1 VEAEVAMEELL
12 AGTRDL
18 DELREELE
26 TIMTVISKYWDSVLL
41 SGVPQRYSTEYLK
54 IRLAEQLAELE
65 AQIEEDKDKHND
77 LVVQV
82 AVVVIFRLRQ
92 RKKENRFSVFVCPP
106 EGGACSSWIKH
117 GSIHS
122 LRQRFR
128 FFGLRIAEGAD

>member
-1 VEAEVAMEELL
+1 MAMEELL
-12 AGTRDL
+12 VGTRDL

-65 AQIEEDKDKHND
+65 AQIEEDKDKYND

-82 AVVVIFRLRQ
+82 AVVVVFRLRQ
-92 RKKENRFSVFVCPP
+92 RKKENRLKLSHGK
-106 EGGACSSWIKH
+106 GGGTCI
-117 GSIHS
+117 I
-122 LRQRFR
+122 
-128 FFGLRIAEGAD
+128 FG